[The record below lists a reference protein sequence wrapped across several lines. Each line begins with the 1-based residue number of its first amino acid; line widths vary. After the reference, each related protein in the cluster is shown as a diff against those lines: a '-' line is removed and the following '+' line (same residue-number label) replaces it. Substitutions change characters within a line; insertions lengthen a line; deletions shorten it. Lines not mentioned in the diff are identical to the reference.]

1 MLSAQTT
8 DRGLKDKAL
17 IGLNGGMRASPGRDL
32 PSSRRK
38 RAIPL
43 LVWAARQ
50 LLGFLRLPSAVR
62 RFYFLALA
70 TAVRTRDYGTLG
82 YVTYPDE
89 LASVLTL
96 ARGRRRI
103 IELGTGAAWTAIA
116 LALTDEHSQ
125 VITYDIRQQANR
137 ERYLGLVKPAVRAR
151 IHIREGPGANGP
163 AEPTSVGLLYIDSSH
178 EREETIA
185 SFRAWEEA
193 IEPGGVV
200 AFHDYANPRWPGVT
214 DAVAELGLVGDR
226 PAPVLFVWRKPG

>member
-1 MLSAQTT
+1 MAAMCAFV
-8 DRGLKDKAL
+8 DRDV
-17 IGLNGGMRASPGRDL
+17 R
-32 PSSRRK
+32 SSRRN
-38 RAIPL
+38 RATPL

-50 LLGFLRLPSAVR
+50 LLGFVRLPSAVR

-70 TAVRTRDYGTLG
+70 TALRTRDHRILG

-89 LASVLTL
+89 LANVLML

-116 LALTDEHSQ
+116 LALTDERSE
-125 VITYDIRQQANR
+125 VVTYDIRQQANR
-137 ERYLGLVKPAVRAR
+137 ERYLRLVKPTVRAR
-151 IHIREGPGANGP
+151 IHFREGPGADGP
-163 AEPTSVGLLYIDSSH
+163 SEPTPVGLLYIDSSH
-178 EREETIA
+178 EREETIS
-185 SFRAWEEA
+185 SFRAWEKT

-226 PAPVLFVWRKPG
+226 PAPVLFVWRKPT